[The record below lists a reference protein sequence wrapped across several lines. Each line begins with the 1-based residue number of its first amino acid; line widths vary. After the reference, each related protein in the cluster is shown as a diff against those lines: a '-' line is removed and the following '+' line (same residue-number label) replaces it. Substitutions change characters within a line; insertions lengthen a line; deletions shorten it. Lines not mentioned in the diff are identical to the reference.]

1 MTTRRNFLKTGGL
14 SLASLMV
21 GQHSFARMAEKAD
34 DKLAGAASTTQY
46 VCKRPV
52 PSKRQFTSEAVEKAI
67 ATTKAKLK
75 DPKLA
80 WMFENCFPNT
90 LDTTCEHK
98 MVNGKPDTFVLTGDI
113 HAMWLRDSS
122 AQVFPHIQFAN
133 DDPKVKTM
141 LAGVINRQT
150 WCINIDPYANGF
162 NEGPTGSEWES
173 DFTDMKKELHERK
186 WEIDSLCY
194 PIRLAYHYWK
204 TTGDA
209 SIFSDE
215 WLTAIAKVLKT
226 FKEQQRKEDPKG
238 PYRFQRKTERALD
251 TMTNDGWGNP
261 VKPVGLIAS
270 AFRPSDDA
278 TTFQFLVPSNFFA
291 VTSLRKAAE
300 MGYKQ
305 FAYLPLFQEDAA
317 KTAGPFILPSD
328 KREIAMLTTQFL
340 SSSHFSST
348 MLDRFQSEINH
359 LHSGMTIHRI
369 SPIELKEKKLPSSLN
384 IQRTAGIICFEVFD
398 YDYAQM
404 LCDLDLPLLFVDSP
418 VMNMRPPLKADR
430 LYMENRIEIQN
441 AVTHMVQ
448 RGKKRI
454 SFAGDKNHCQSFFER
469 YMAYRDAVEHFGLTE
484 GLSTC
489 AMPSGQQNYPV
500 SLYETIRRFKTM
512 PDAFVCANDFVAMD
526 LVKALNELGYSVPD
540 DIWVCGFDDS
550 QEASYFAPRLTS
562 IHIHG
567 QIMGYT
573 AANLLMTRI
582 EEPSLNYRTVYT
594 ETNLILRE
602 STGD

>member
-1 MTTRRNFLKTGGL
+1 MATKVTIQDIANELQLSRNTV
-14 SLASLMV
+14 S
-21 GQHSFARMAEKAD
+21 
-34 DKLAGAASTTQY
+34 
-46 VCKRPV
+46 
-52 PSKRQFTSEAVEKAI
+52 KAI
-67 ATTKAKLK
+67 NNTGV
-75 DPKLA
+75 LA
-80 WMFENCFPNT
+80 
-90 LDTTCEHK
+90 
-98 MVNGKPDTFVLTGDI
+98 
-113 HAMWLRDSS
+113 
-122 AQVFPHIQFAN
+122 
-133 DDPKVKTM
+133 
-141 LAGVINRQT
+141 
-150 WCINIDPYANGF
+150 
-162 NEGPTGSEWES
+162 
-173 DFTDMKKELHERK
+173 
-186 WEIDSLCY
+186 
-194 PIRLAYHYWK
+194 
-204 TTGDA
+204 
-209 SIFSDE
+209 
-215 WLTAIAKVLKT
+215 
-226 FKEQQRKEDPKG
+226 
-238 PYRFQRKTERALD
+238 
-251 TMTNDGWGNP
+251 
-261 VKPVGLIAS
+261 
-270 AFRPSDDA
+270 DA
-278 TTFQFLVPSNFFA
+278 TREKI
-291 VTSLRKAAE
+291 LRKAAE

-305 FAYLPLFQEDAA
+305 FAYLPLFQEDTAKAA
-317 KTAGPFILPSD
+317 EHSILPSD

-340 SSSHFSST
+340 SSSHFSSM
-348 MLDRFQSEINH
+348 MLDRFQSEIEH
-359 LHSGMTIHRI
+359 LHSCTTIHRI

-384 IQRTAGIICFEVFD
+384 IQRTAGIICIEVFD

-404 LCDLDLPLLFVDSP
+404 LCDLDVPLLFVDTP
-418 VMNMRPPLKADR
+418 VMDMRPSLKADR
-430 LYMENRIEIQN
+430 LYMENRIEVQN
-441 AVTHMVQ
+441 AVAHMVQ

-469 YMAYRDAVEHFGLTE
+469 YMAYKDAVEYFGLTE

>member
-1 MTTRRNFLKTGGL
+1 MATKVTIQDIANELQLSRNTV
-14 SLASLMV
+14 S
-21 GQHSFARMAEKAD
+21 
-34 DKLAGAASTTQY
+34 
-46 VCKRPV
+46 
-52 PSKRQFTSEAVEKAI
+52 KAI
-67 ATTKAKLK
+67 NNTGV
-75 DPKLA
+75 LA
-80 WMFENCFPNT
+80 
-90 LDTTCEHK
+90 
-98 MVNGKPDTFVLTGDI
+98 
-113 HAMWLRDSS
+113 
-122 AQVFPHIQFAN
+122 
-133 DDPKVKTM
+133 
-141 LAGVINRQT
+141 
-150 WCINIDPYANGF
+150 
-162 NEGPTGSEWES
+162 
-173 DFTDMKKELHERK
+173 
-186 WEIDSLCY
+186 
-194 PIRLAYHYWK
+194 
-204 TTGDA
+204 
-209 SIFSDE
+209 
-215 WLTAIAKVLKT
+215 
-226 FKEQQRKEDPKG
+226 
-238 PYRFQRKTERALD
+238 
-251 TMTNDGWGNP
+251 
-261 VKPVGLIAS
+261 
-270 AFRPSDDA
+270 DA
-278 TTFQFLVPSNFFA
+278 TREKI
-291 VTSLRKAAE
+291 LRKAAE

-305 FAYLPLFQEDAA
+305 FAYLPLFQEDTAKAA
-317 KTAGPFILPSD
+317 EHSILPSD

-340 SSSHFSST
+340 SSSHFSSM
-348 MLDRFQSEINH
+348 MLDRFQSEIDH

-369 SPIELKEKKLPSSLN
+369 SPIELKEKKLPSSLD

-404 LCDLDLPLLFVDSP
+404 LCDLDVPLLFVDTP
-418 VMNMRPPLKADR
+418 VMDMRPPLKADR
-430 LYMENRIEIQN
+430 LYMENRIEVQN
-441 AVTHMVQ
+441 AVAHMVQ

-469 YMAYRDAVEHFGLTE
+469 YMAYKDAVEYFGLTE

-562 IHIHG
+562 IHIHE

>member
-1 MTTRRNFLKTGGL
+1 
-14 SLASLMV
+14 
-21 GQHSFARMAEKAD
+21 
-34 DKLAGAASTTQY
+34 
-46 VCKRPV
+46 
-52 PSKRQFTSEAVEKAI
+52 
-67 ATTKAKLK
+67 
-75 DPKLA
+75 
-80 WMFENCFPNT
+80 
-90 LDTTCEHK
+90 
-98 MVNGKPDTFVLTGDI
+98 
-113 HAMWLRDSS
+113 
-122 AQVFPHIQFAN
+122 
-133 DDPKVKTM
+133 
-141 LAGVINRQT
+141 
-150 WCINIDPYANGF
+150 
-162 NEGPTGSEWES
+162 
-173 DFTDMKKELHERK
+173 
-186 WEIDSLCY
+186 
-194 PIRLAYHYWK
+194 
-204 TTGDA
+204 
-209 SIFSDE
+209 
-215 WLTAIAKVLKT
+215 
-226 FKEQQRKEDPKG
+226 
-238 PYRFQRKTERALD
+238 
-251 TMTNDGWGNP
+251 
-261 VKPVGLIAS
+261 
-270 AFRPSDDA
+270 
-278 TTFQFLVPSNFFA
+278 
-291 VTSLRKAAE
+291 
-300 MGYKQ
+300 
-305 FAYLPLFQEDAA
+305 
-317 KTAGPFILPSD
+317 
-328 KREIAMLTTQFL
+328 MLTTRFL
-340 SSSHFSST
+340 NSSHFSST
-348 MLDRFQSEINH
+348 MLDRFQSEIDH
-359 LHSGMTIHRI
+359 LHSCMTIHRI
-369 SPIELKEKKLPSSLN
+369 SLIELKEKKLPSSLN

-404 LCDLDLPLLFVDSP
+404 LCDLDVPLLFVDTP
-418 VMNMRPPLKADR
+418 VMDMRPPLKADR

-441 AVTHMVQ
+441 AVAHMVQ

-526 LVKALNELGYSVPD
+526 LVKALDELGYSVPD

>member
-1 MTTRRNFLKTGGL
+1 MATKVTIQDIANELQLSRNTV
-14 SLASLMV
+14 S
-21 GQHSFARMAEKAD
+21 
-34 DKLAGAASTTQY
+34 
-46 VCKRPV
+46 
-52 PSKRQFTSEAVEKAI
+52 KAI
-67 ATTKAKLK
+67 NNTGV
-75 DPKLA
+75 LA
-80 WMFENCFPNT
+80 
-90 LDTTCEHK
+90 
-98 MVNGKPDTFVLTGDI
+98 
-113 HAMWLRDSS
+113 
-122 AQVFPHIQFAN
+122 
-133 DDPKVKTM
+133 
-141 LAGVINRQT
+141 
-150 WCINIDPYANGF
+150 
-162 NEGPTGSEWES
+162 
-173 DFTDMKKELHERK
+173 
-186 WEIDSLCY
+186 
-194 PIRLAYHYWK
+194 
-204 TTGDA
+204 
-209 SIFSDE
+209 
-215 WLTAIAKVLKT
+215 
-226 FKEQQRKEDPKG
+226 
-238 PYRFQRKTERALD
+238 
-251 TMTNDGWGNP
+251 
-261 VKPVGLIAS
+261 
-270 AFRPSDDA
+270 DA
-278 TTFQFLVPSNFFA
+278 TREKI
-291 VTSLRKAAE
+291 LRKAAE

-305 FAYLPLFQEDAA
+305 FAYLPLFQEGAA
-317 KTAGPFILPSD
+317 KTAGLSILPSD

-340 SSSHFSST
+340 SSSHFSSM
-348 MLDRFQSEINH
+348 MLDRFQSEIDH

-404 LCDLDLPLLFVDSP
+404 LCDLDVPLLFVDSP

-441 AVTHMVQ
+441 AVAHMVQ

-469 YMAYRDAVEHFGLTE
+469 YMAYKDAVEYFGLTE

-526 LVKALNELGYSVPD
+526 LVKALDELGYSVPD

>member
-1 MTTRRNFLKTGGL
+1 MATKVTIQDIANELQLSRNTV
-14 SLASLMV
+14 S
-21 GQHSFARMAEKAD
+21 
-34 DKLAGAASTTQY
+34 
-46 VCKRPV
+46 
-52 PSKRQFTSEAVEKAI
+52 KAI
-67 ATTKAKLK
+67 NNTGV
-75 DPKLA
+75 LA
-80 WMFENCFPNT
+80 
-90 LDTTCEHK
+90 
-98 MVNGKPDTFVLTGDI
+98 
-113 HAMWLRDSS
+113 
-122 AQVFPHIQFAN
+122 
-133 DDPKVKTM
+133 
-141 LAGVINRQT
+141 
-150 WCINIDPYANGF
+150 
-162 NEGPTGSEWES
+162 
-173 DFTDMKKELHERK
+173 
-186 WEIDSLCY
+186 
-194 PIRLAYHYWK
+194 
-204 TTGDA
+204 
-209 SIFSDE
+209 
-215 WLTAIAKVLKT
+215 
-226 FKEQQRKEDPKG
+226 
-238 PYRFQRKTERALD
+238 
-251 TMTNDGWGNP
+251 
-261 VKPVGLIAS
+261 
-270 AFRPSDDA
+270 DA
-278 TTFQFLVPSNFFA
+278 TREKI
-291 VTSLRKAAE
+291 LRKAAE

-305 FAYLPLFQEDAA
+305 FAYLPLFQEDTAKAA
-317 KTAGPFILPSD
+317 EHSILPSD

-340 SSSHFSST
+340 SSSHFSSM
-348 MLDRFQSEINH
+348 MLDRFQSEIDH

-404 LCDLDLPLLFVDSP
+404 LCDLDVPLLFVDTP
-418 VMNMRPPLKADR
+418 VMDMRPPLKADR

-441 AVTHMVQ
+441 AVAHMVQ

-469 YMAYRDAVEHFGLTE
+469 YMAYKDAMEYFGLTE

-562 IHIHG
+562 IHIHE

>member
-1 MTTRRNFLKTGGL
+1 MTTKVTIQDIASELQLSRNTV
-14 SLASLMV
+14 S
-21 GQHSFARMAEKAD
+21 
-34 DKLAGAASTTQY
+34 
-46 VCKRPV
+46 
-52 PSKRQFTSEAVEKAI
+52 KAI
-67 ATTKAKLK
+67 NNTGV
-75 DPKLA
+75 LA
-80 WMFENCFPNT
+80 
-90 LDTTCEHK
+90 
-98 MVNGKPDTFVLTGDI
+98 
-113 HAMWLRDSS
+113 
-122 AQVFPHIQFAN
+122 
-133 DDPKVKTM
+133 
-141 LAGVINRQT
+141 
-150 WCINIDPYANGF
+150 
-162 NEGPTGSEWES
+162 
-173 DFTDMKKELHERK
+173 
-186 WEIDSLCY
+186 
-194 PIRLAYHYWK
+194 
-204 TTGDA
+204 
-209 SIFSDE
+209 
-215 WLTAIAKVLKT
+215 
-226 FKEQQRKEDPKG
+226 
-238 PYRFQRKTERALD
+238 
-251 TMTNDGWGNP
+251 
-261 VKPVGLIAS
+261 
-270 AFRPSDDA
+270 DA
-278 TTFQFLVPSNFFA
+278 TREKI
-291 VTSLRKAAE
+291 LRKAAE

-305 FAYLPLFQEDAA
+305 FAYLPLFQEGAA
-317 KTAGPFILPSD
+317 KTAGLSILPSD

-340 SSSHFSST
+340 SSSHFSSM
-348 MLDRFQSEINH
+348 MLDRFQSEIDH

-369 SPIELKEKKLPSSLN
+369 SPIELKEKKLPSSLD

-404 LCDLDLPLLFVDSP
+404 LCDLDVPLLFVDTP
-418 VMNMRPPLKADR
+418 VMDMRPPLKADR

-441 AVTHMVQ
+441 AVAHMVQ

-469 YMAYRDAVEHFGLTE
+469 YMAYKDAMEYFGLTE

-550 QEASYFAPRLTS
+550 QEASYFSPHLTS
-562 IHIHG
+562 IHIHE

>member
-1 MTTRRNFLKTGGL
+1 MATKVTIQDIANELQLSRNTV
-14 SLASLMV
+14 S
-21 GQHSFARMAEKAD
+21 
-34 DKLAGAASTTQY
+34 
-46 VCKRPV
+46 
-52 PSKRQFTSEAVEKAI
+52 KAI
-67 ATTKAKLK
+67 NNTGV
-75 DPKLA
+75 LA
-80 WMFENCFPNT
+80 
-90 LDTTCEHK
+90 
-98 MVNGKPDTFVLTGDI
+98 
-113 HAMWLRDSS
+113 
-122 AQVFPHIQFAN
+122 
-133 DDPKVKTM
+133 
-141 LAGVINRQT
+141 
-150 WCINIDPYANGF
+150 
-162 NEGPTGSEWES
+162 
-173 DFTDMKKELHERK
+173 
-186 WEIDSLCY
+186 
-194 PIRLAYHYWK
+194 
-204 TTGDA
+204 
-209 SIFSDE
+209 
-215 WLTAIAKVLKT
+215 
-226 FKEQQRKEDPKG
+226 
-238 PYRFQRKTERALD
+238 
-251 TMTNDGWGNP
+251 
-261 VKPVGLIAS
+261 
-270 AFRPSDDA
+270 DA
-278 TTFQFLVPSNFFA
+278 TREKI
-291 VTSLRKAAE
+291 LRKAAE

-305 FAYLPLFQEDAA
+305 FAYLPLFQEDTAKAA
-317 KTAGPFILPSD
+317 EHSILPSD

-340 SSSHFSST
+340 SSSHFSSM
-348 MLDRFQSEINH
+348 MLDRFQSEIEH
-359 LHSGMTIHRI
+359 LHSCTTIHRI

-384 IQRTAGIICFEVFD
+384 IQRTAGIICIEVFD

-404 LCDLDLPLLFVDSP
+404 LCDLDIPLLFVDTP
-418 VMNMRPPLKADR
+418 VMDMRPPLKADR
-430 LYMENRIEIQN
+430 LYMENRIEVQN
-441 AVTHMVQ
+441 AVAHMVQ

-469 YMAYRDAVEHFGLTE
+469 YMAYKDAVEYFGLTE

>member
-1 MTTRRNFLKTGGL
+1 MATRVTIQDIASELQLSRNTV
-14 SLASLMV
+14 S
-21 GQHSFARMAEKAD
+21 
-34 DKLAGAASTTQY
+34 
-46 VCKRPV
+46 
-52 PSKRQFTSEAVEKAI
+52 KAI
-67 ATTKAKLK
+67 NNTGV
-75 DPKLA
+75 LA
-80 WMFENCFPNT
+80 
-90 LDTTCEHK
+90 
-98 MVNGKPDTFVLTGDI
+98 
-113 HAMWLRDSS
+113 
-122 AQVFPHIQFAN
+122 
-133 DDPKVKTM
+133 
-141 LAGVINRQT
+141 
-150 WCINIDPYANGF
+150 
-162 NEGPTGSEWES
+162 
-173 DFTDMKKELHERK
+173 
-186 WEIDSLCY
+186 
-194 PIRLAYHYWK
+194 
-204 TTGDA
+204 
-209 SIFSDE
+209 
-215 WLTAIAKVLKT
+215 
-226 FKEQQRKEDPKG
+226 
-238 PYRFQRKTERALD
+238 
-251 TMTNDGWGNP
+251 
-261 VKPVGLIAS
+261 
-270 AFRPSDDA
+270 DA
-278 TTFQFLVPSNFFA
+278 TREKI
-291 VTSLRKAAE
+291 LRKAAE

-305 FAYLPLFQEDAA
+305 FAYLPLFQEGAA
-317 KTAGPFILPSD
+317 KTAGLSILPSD

-340 SSSHFSST
+340 SSSHFSSM
-348 MLDRFQSEINH
+348 MLDRFQSEIDH

-369 SPIELKEKKLPSSLN
+369 SPIELKEKKLPSSLD

-404 LCDLDLPLLFVDSP
+404 LCDLDVPLLFVDTP
-418 VMNMRPPLKADR
+418 VMDMRPPLKADR

-441 AVTHMVQ
+441 AVAHMVQ

-469 YMAYRDAVEHFGLTE
+469 YMAYKDAMEYFGLTE
-484 GLSTC
+484 GLGTC

-550 QEASYFAPRLTS
+550 QEASYFSPHLTS
-562 IHIHG
+562 IHIHE

>member
-1 MTTRRNFLKTGGL
+1 MATKVTIQDIADELQLSRNTV
-14 SLASLMV
+14 S
-21 GQHSFARMAEKAD
+21 
-34 DKLAGAASTTQY
+34 
-46 VCKRPV
+46 
-52 PSKRQFTSEAVEKAI
+52 KAI
-67 ATTKAKLK
+67 NNTGV
-75 DPKLA
+75 LA
-80 WMFENCFPNT
+80 
-90 LDTTCEHK
+90 
-98 MVNGKPDTFVLTGDI
+98 
-113 HAMWLRDSS
+113 
-122 AQVFPHIQFAN
+122 
-133 DDPKVKTM
+133 
-141 LAGVINRQT
+141 
-150 WCINIDPYANGF
+150 
-162 NEGPTGSEWES
+162 
-173 DFTDMKKELHERK
+173 
-186 WEIDSLCY
+186 
-194 PIRLAYHYWK
+194 
-204 TTGDA
+204 
-209 SIFSDE
+209 
-215 WLTAIAKVLKT
+215 
-226 FKEQQRKEDPKG
+226 
-238 PYRFQRKTERALD
+238 
-251 TMTNDGWGNP
+251 
-261 VKPVGLIAS
+261 
-270 AFRPSDDA
+270 DA
-278 TTFQFLVPSNFFA
+278 TREKI
-291 VTSLRKAAE
+291 LRKAAE

-305 FAYLPLFQEDAA
+305 FAYLPLFQEGAA
-317 KTAGPFILPSD
+317 KTAGLSILPSD

-340 SSSHFSST
+340 SSSHFSSM
-348 MLDRFQSEINH
+348 MLDRFQSEIDH

-369 SPIELKEKKLPSSLN
+369 SPIELKEKKLPSSLD

-404 LCDLDLPLLFVDSP
+404 LCDLDVPLLFVDTP
-418 VMNMRPPLKADR
+418 VMDMRPPLKADR
-430 LYMENRIEIQN
+430 LYMENRIEVQN
-441 AVTHMVQ
+441 AVAHMVQ

-469 YMAYRDAVEHFGLTE
+469 YMAYKDAMEYFGLTE

>member
-1 MTTRRNFLKTGGL
+1 MATKVTIQDIANELQLSRNTV
-14 SLASLMV
+14 S
-21 GQHSFARMAEKAD
+21 
-34 DKLAGAASTTQY
+34 
-46 VCKRPV
+46 
-52 PSKRQFTSEAVEKAI
+52 KAI
-67 ATTKAKLK
+67 NNTGV
-75 DPKLA
+75 LA
-80 WMFENCFPNT
+80 
-90 LDTTCEHK
+90 
-98 MVNGKPDTFVLTGDI
+98 
-113 HAMWLRDSS
+113 
-122 AQVFPHIQFAN
+122 
-133 DDPKVKTM
+133 
-141 LAGVINRQT
+141 
-150 WCINIDPYANGF
+150 
-162 NEGPTGSEWES
+162 
-173 DFTDMKKELHERK
+173 
-186 WEIDSLCY
+186 
-194 PIRLAYHYWK
+194 
-204 TTGDA
+204 
-209 SIFSDE
+209 
-215 WLTAIAKVLKT
+215 
-226 FKEQQRKEDPKG
+226 
-238 PYRFQRKTERALD
+238 
-251 TMTNDGWGNP
+251 
-261 VKPVGLIAS
+261 
-270 AFRPSDDA
+270 DA
-278 TTFQFLVPSNFFA
+278 TREKI
-291 VTSLRKAAE
+291 LRKAAE

-305 FAYLPLFQEDAA
+305 FAYLPLFQEDTAKAA
-317 KTAGPFILPSD
+317 EHSILPSD
-328 KREIAMLTTQFL
+328 KREIAMLTTPFL
-340 SSSHFSST
+340 SSSHFSSM
-348 MLDRFQSEINH
+348 MLDRFQSEIDH
-359 LHSGMTIHRI
+359 LHSFMTIHRI

-384 IQRTAGIICFEVFD
+384 IERTAGIICIEVFD

-404 LCDLDLPLLFVDSP
+404 LCDLDVPLLFVDTP
-418 VMNMRPPLKADR
+418 VMDMRPPLKADR
-430 LYMENRIEIQN
+430 LYMENRIEVQN
-441 AVTHMVQ
+441 AVAHMVQ

-469 YMAYRDAVEHFGLTE
+469 YMAYKDAVEYFGLTE

>member
-1 MTTRRNFLKTGGL
+1 MATKVTIQDIANELQLSRNTV
-14 SLASLMV
+14 S
-21 GQHSFARMAEKAD
+21 
-34 DKLAGAASTTQY
+34 
-46 VCKRPV
+46 
-52 PSKRQFTSEAVEKAI
+52 KAI
-67 ATTKAKLK
+67 NNTGV
-75 DPKLA
+75 LA
-80 WMFENCFPNT
+80 
-90 LDTTCEHK
+90 
-98 MVNGKPDTFVLTGDI
+98 
-113 HAMWLRDSS
+113 
-122 AQVFPHIQFAN
+122 
-133 DDPKVKTM
+133 
-141 LAGVINRQT
+141 
-150 WCINIDPYANGF
+150 
-162 NEGPTGSEWES
+162 
-173 DFTDMKKELHERK
+173 
-186 WEIDSLCY
+186 
-194 PIRLAYHYWK
+194 
-204 TTGDA
+204 
-209 SIFSDE
+209 
-215 WLTAIAKVLKT
+215 
-226 FKEQQRKEDPKG
+226 
-238 PYRFQRKTERALD
+238 
-251 TMTNDGWGNP
+251 
-261 VKPVGLIAS
+261 
-270 AFRPSDDA
+270 DA
-278 TTFQFLVPSNFFA
+278 TREKI
-291 VTSLRKAAE
+291 LRKAAE

-305 FAYLPLFQEDAA
+305 FAYLPLFQEGAA
-317 KTAGPFILPSD
+317 KTAGLSILPSD

-340 SSSHFSST
+340 SSSHFSSM
-348 MLDRFQSEINH
+348 MLDRFQSEIDH

-369 SPIELKEKKLPSSLN
+369 SPIELKEKKLPSSLD

-404 LCDLDLPLLFVDSP
+404 LCDLDVPLLFVDTP
-418 VMNMRPPLKADR
+418 VMDMRPPLKADR
-430 LYMENRIEIQN
+430 LYMENRIETQN
-441 AVTHMVQ
+441 AVAHMVQ

-469 YMAYRDAVEHFGLTE
+469 YMAYKDAMEYFGLTE

-562 IHIHG
+562 IHIHE

>member
-1 MTTRRNFLKTGGL
+1 MATKVTIQDIANELQLSRNTV
-14 SLASLMV
+14 S
-21 GQHSFARMAEKAD
+21 
-34 DKLAGAASTTQY
+34 
-46 VCKRPV
+46 
-52 PSKRQFTSEAVEKAI
+52 KAI
-67 ATTKAKLK
+67 NNTGV
-75 DPKLA
+75 LA
-80 WMFENCFPNT
+80 
-90 LDTTCEHK
+90 
-98 MVNGKPDTFVLTGDI
+98 
-113 HAMWLRDSS
+113 
-122 AQVFPHIQFAN
+122 
-133 DDPKVKTM
+133 
-141 LAGVINRQT
+141 
-150 WCINIDPYANGF
+150 
-162 NEGPTGSEWES
+162 
-173 DFTDMKKELHERK
+173 
-186 WEIDSLCY
+186 
-194 PIRLAYHYWK
+194 
-204 TTGDA
+204 
-209 SIFSDE
+209 
-215 WLTAIAKVLKT
+215 
-226 FKEQQRKEDPKG
+226 
-238 PYRFQRKTERALD
+238 
-251 TMTNDGWGNP
+251 
-261 VKPVGLIAS
+261 
-270 AFRPSDDA
+270 DA
-278 TTFQFLVPSNFFA
+278 TREKI
-291 VTSLRKAAE
+291 LRKAAE

-317 KTAGPFILPSD
+317 KAAAPSILPSD

-340 SSSHFSST
+340 SSSHFSSM
-348 MLDRFQSEINH
+348 MLDRFQSEIDH
-359 LHSGMTIHRI
+359 LHSCMTIHRI
-369 SPIELKEKKLPSSLN
+369 SLIELKEKKLPSSLN

-404 LCDLDLPLLFVDSP
+404 LCDLDVPLLFVDTP
-418 VMNMRPPLKADR
+418 VMDMRPPLKADR

-441 AVTHMVQ
+441 AVAHMVQ

-469 YMAYRDAVEHFGLTE
+469 YMAYKDAMEYFGLTE

>member
-1 MTTRRNFLKTGGL
+1 MATKVTIQDIASELQLSRNTV
-14 SLASLMV
+14 S
-21 GQHSFARMAEKAD
+21 
-34 DKLAGAASTTQY
+34 
-46 VCKRPV
+46 
-52 PSKRQFTSEAVEKAI
+52 KAI
-67 ATTKAKLK
+67 NNTGV
-75 DPKLA
+75 LA
-80 WMFENCFPNT
+80 
-90 LDTTCEHK
+90 
-98 MVNGKPDTFVLTGDI
+98 
-113 HAMWLRDSS
+113 
-122 AQVFPHIQFAN
+122 
-133 DDPKVKTM
+133 
-141 LAGVINRQT
+141 
-150 WCINIDPYANGF
+150 
-162 NEGPTGSEWES
+162 
-173 DFTDMKKELHERK
+173 
-186 WEIDSLCY
+186 
-194 PIRLAYHYWK
+194 
-204 TTGDA
+204 
-209 SIFSDE
+209 
-215 WLTAIAKVLKT
+215 
-226 FKEQQRKEDPKG
+226 
-238 PYRFQRKTERALD
+238 
-251 TMTNDGWGNP
+251 
-261 VKPVGLIAS
+261 
-270 AFRPSDDA
+270 DA
-278 TTFQFLVPSNFFA
+278 TREKI
-291 VTSLRKAAE
+291 LRKAAE

-305 FAYLPLFQEDAA
+305 FAYLPLFQEGAA
-317 KTAGPFILPSD
+317 KTAGLSILPSD

-340 SSSHFSST
+340 SSSHFSSM
-348 MLDRFQSEINH
+348 MLDRFQSEIDH

-469 YMAYRDAVEHFGLTE
+469 YMAYKDAMEYFGLTE

-489 AMPSGQQNYPV
+489 AMPSGQQDYPV

-526 LVKALNELGYSVPD
+526 LVKALDELGYSVPD

>member
-1 MTTRRNFLKTGGL
+1 MATKVTIQDIANELQLSRNTV
-14 SLASLMV
+14 S
-21 GQHSFARMAEKAD
+21 
-34 DKLAGAASTTQY
+34 
-46 VCKRPV
+46 
-52 PSKRQFTSEAVEKAI
+52 KAI
-67 ATTKAKLK
+67 NNTGV
-75 DPKLA
+75 LA
-80 WMFENCFPNT
+80 
-90 LDTTCEHK
+90 
-98 MVNGKPDTFVLTGDI
+98 
-113 HAMWLRDSS
+113 
-122 AQVFPHIQFAN
+122 
-133 DDPKVKTM
+133 
-141 LAGVINRQT
+141 
-150 WCINIDPYANGF
+150 
-162 NEGPTGSEWES
+162 
-173 DFTDMKKELHERK
+173 
-186 WEIDSLCY
+186 
-194 PIRLAYHYWK
+194 
-204 TTGDA
+204 
-209 SIFSDE
+209 
-215 WLTAIAKVLKT
+215 
-226 FKEQQRKEDPKG
+226 
-238 PYRFQRKTERALD
+238 
-251 TMTNDGWGNP
+251 
-261 VKPVGLIAS
+261 
-270 AFRPSDDA
+270 DA
-278 TTFQFLVPSNFFA
+278 TREKI
-291 VTSLRKAAE
+291 LRKAAE

-305 FAYLPLFQEDAA
+305 FAYLPLFQEGAA
-317 KTAGPFILPSD
+317 KTAGLSILPSD

-340 SSSHFSST
+340 SSSHFSSM
-348 MLDRFQSEINH
+348 MLDRFQSEIDH

-369 SPIELKEKKLPSSLN
+369 SPIELKEKKLPSSLD

-404 LCDLDLPLLFVDSP
+404 LCDLDVPLLFVDTP
-418 VMNMRPPLKADR
+418 VMDMRPPLKADR
-430 LYMENRIEIQN
+430 LYMENRIEVQN
-441 AVTHMVQ
+441 AVAHMVQ

-469 YMAYRDAVEHFGLTE
+469 YMAYKDAVEYFGLTE
-484 GLSTC
+484 GLNTC

>member
-1 MTTRRNFLKTGGL
+1 MATKVTIQDIASELQLSRNTV
-14 SLASLMV
+14 S
-21 GQHSFARMAEKAD
+21 
-34 DKLAGAASTTQY
+34 
-46 VCKRPV
+46 
-52 PSKRQFTSEAVEKAI
+52 KAI
-67 ATTKAKLK
+67 NNTGV
-75 DPKLA
+75 LA
-80 WMFENCFPNT
+80 
-90 LDTTCEHK
+90 
-98 MVNGKPDTFVLTGDI
+98 
-113 HAMWLRDSS
+113 
-122 AQVFPHIQFAN
+122 
-133 DDPKVKTM
+133 
-141 LAGVINRQT
+141 
-150 WCINIDPYANGF
+150 
-162 NEGPTGSEWES
+162 
-173 DFTDMKKELHERK
+173 
-186 WEIDSLCY
+186 
-194 PIRLAYHYWK
+194 
-204 TTGDA
+204 
-209 SIFSDE
+209 
-215 WLTAIAKVLKT
+215 
-226 FKEQQRKEDPKG
+226 
-238 PYRFQRKTERALD
+238 
-251 TMTNDGWGNP
+251 
-261 VKPVGLIAS
+261 
-270 AFRPSDDA
+270 DA
-278 TTFQFLVPSNFFA
+278 TREKI
-291 VTSLRKAAE
+291 LRKAAE

-305 FAYLPLFQEDAA
+305 FAYLPLFQEGVA
-317 KTAGPFILPSD
+317 KTAGLSILPSD

-340 SSSHFSST
+340 SSSHFSSM
-348 MLDRFQSEINH
+348 MLDRFQSEIDH

-369 SPIELKEKKLPSSLN
+369 SPIELKEKKLPSSLD

-404 LCDLDLPLLFVDSP
+404 LCDLDVPLLFVDTP
-418 VMNMRPPLKADR
+418 VMDMRPPLKADR

-441 AVTHMVQ
+441 AVAHMVQ

-469 YMAYRDAVEHFGLTE
+469 YMAYKDAMEYFGLTE

-550 QEASYFAPRLTS
+550 QEASYFSPHLTS
-562 IHIHG
+562 IHIHE

>member
-1 MTTRRNFLKTGGL
+1 MATKVTIQDIANELQLSRNTV
-14 SLASLMV
+14 S
-21 GQHSFARMAEKAD
+21 
-34 DKLAGAASTTQY
+34 
-46 VCKRPV
+46 
-52 PSKRQFTSEAVEKAI
+52 KAI
-67 ATTKAKLK
+67 NNTGV
-75 DPKLA
+75 LA
-80 WMFENCFPNT
+80 
-90 LDTTCEHK
+90 
-98 MVNGKPDTFVLTGDI
+98 
-113 HAMWLRDSS
+113 
-122 AQVFPHIQFAN
+122 
-133 DDPKVKTM
+133 
-141 LAGVINRQT
+141 
-150 WCINIDPYANGF
+150 
-162 NEGPTGSEWES
+162 
-173 DFTDMKKELHERK
+173 
-186 WEIDSLCY
+186 
-194 PIRLAYHYWK
+194 
-204 TTGDA
+204 
-209 SIFSDE
+209 
-215 WLTAIAKVLKT
+215 
-226 FKEQQRKEDPKG
+226 
-238 PYRFQRKTERALD
+238 
-251 TMTNDGWGNP
+251 
-261 VKPVGLIAS
+261 
-270 AFRPSDDA
+270 DA
-278 TTFQFLVPSNFFA
+278 TREKI
-291 VTSLRKAAE
+291 LRKAAE

-305 FAYLPLFQEDAA
+305 FAYLPLFQEDTAKAA
-317 KTAGPFILPSD
+317 EHSILPSD

-340 SSSHFSST
+340 SSSHFSSM
-348 MLDRFQSEINH
+348 MLDRFQSEIEH
-359 LHSGMTIHRI
+359 LHSCTTIHRI

-384 IQRTAGIICFEVFD
+384 IQRTAGIICIEVFD

-404 LCDLDLPLLFVDSP
+404 LCDLDVPLLFVDTP
-418 VMNMRPPLKADR
+418 VMDMRPPLKADR
-430 LYMENRIEIQN
+430 LYMENRIEVQN
-441 AVTHMVQ
+441 AVAHMVQ

-469 YMAYRDAVEHFGLTE
+469 YMAYKDAVEYFGLTE

-489 AMPSGQQNYPV
+489 AMPSGQQDYPV

>member
-1 MTTRRNFLKTGGL
+1 MATKVTIQDIANELQLSRNTV
-14 SLASLMV
+14 S
-21 GQHSFARMAEKAD
+21 
-34 DKLAGAASTTQY
+34 
-46 VCKRPV
+46 
-52 PSKRQFTSEAVEKAI
+52 KAI
-67 ATTKAKLK
+67 NNTGV
-75 DPKLA
+75 LA
-80 WMFENCFPNT
+80 
-90 LDTTCEHK
+90 
-98 MVNGKPDTFVLTGDI
+98 
-113 HAMWLRDSS
+113 
-122 AQVFPHIQFAN
+122 
-133 DDPKVKTM
+133 
-141 LAGVINRQT
+141 
-150 WCINIDPYANGF
+150 
-162 NEGPTGSEWES
+162 
-173 DFTDMKKELHERK
+173 
-186 WEIDSLCY
+186 
-194 PIRLAYHYWK
+194 
-204 TTGDA
+204 
-209 SIFSDE
+209 
-215 WLTAIAKVLKT
+215 
-226 FKEQQRKEDPKG
+226 
-238 PYRFQRKTERALD
+238 
-251 TMTNDGWGNP
+251 
-261 VKPVGLIAS
+261 
-270 AFRPSDDA
+270 DA
-278 TTFQFLVPSNFFA
+278 TREKI
-291 VTSLRKAAE
+291 LRKAAE

-305 FAYLPLFQEDAA
+305 FAYLPLFQEDTAKAA
-317 KTAGPFILPSD
+317 EHFILPSD

-340 SSSHFSST
+340 SSSHFSSM
-348 MLDRFQSEINH
+348 MLDRFQAEIDH

-384 IQRTAGIICFEVFD
+384 IQRTAGIICIEVFD

-404 LCDLDLPLLFVDSP
+404 LCDLDVPLLFVDTP
-418 VMNMRPPLKADR
+418 VMDMRPPLKADR
-430 LYMENRIEIQN
+430 LYMENRIEVQN
-441 AVTHMVQ
+441 AVAHMVQ

-469 YMAYRDAVEHFGLTE
+469 YMAYKDAVEYFGLTE

>member
-1 MTTRRNFLKTGGL
+1 MATKVTIQDIANELQLSRNTV
-14 SLASLMV
+14 S
-21 GQHSFARMAEKAD
+21 
-34 DKLAGAASTTQY
+34 
-46 VCKRPV
+46 
-52 PSKRQFTSEAVEKAI
+52 KAI
-67 ATTKAKLK
+67 NNTGV
-75 DPKLA
+75 LA
-80 WMFENCFPNT
+80 
-90 LDTTCEHK
+90 
-98 MVNGKPDTFVLTGDI
+98 
-113 HAMWLRDSS
+113 
-122 AQVFPHIQFAN
+122 
-133 DDPKVKTM
+133 
-141 LAGVINRQT
+141 
-150 WCINIDPYANGF
+150 
-162 NEGPTGSEWES
+162 
-173 DFTDMKKELHERK
+173 
-186 WEIDSLCY
+186 
-194 PIRLAYHYWK
+194 
-204 TTGDA
+204 
-209 SIFSDE
+209 
-215 WLTAIAKVLKT
+215 
-226 FKEQQRKEDPKG
+226 
-238 PYRFQRKTERALD
+238 
-251 TMTNDGWGNP
+251 
-261 VKPVGLIAS
+261 
-270 AFRPSDDA
+270 DA
-278 TTFQFLVPSNFFA
+278 TREKI
-291 VTSLRKAAE
+291 LRKAAE

-305 FAYLPLFQEDAA
+305 FAYLPLFQEDTAKAA
-317 KTAGPFILPSD
+317 EHSILPSD

-340 SSSHFSST
+340 SSSHFSSM
-348 MLDRFQSEINH
+348 MLDRFQSEIDH
-359 LHSGMTIHRI
+359 LHSCTTIHRI
-369 SPIELKEKKLPSSLN
+369 SPIELKEKKLPSSLD

-404 LCDLDLPLLFVDSP
+404 LCDLDVPLLFVDTP
-418 VMNMRPPLKADR
+418 VMDMRPPIKPDR

-441 AVTHMVQ
+441 AVAHMVQ

-469 YMAYRDAVEHFGLTE
+469 YMAYKDAVEYFGLTE

>member
-1 MTTRRNFLKTGGL
+1 MATKVTIQDIANELQLSRNTV
-14 SLASLMV
+14 S
-21 GQHSFARMAEKAD
+21 
-34 DKLAGAASTTQY
+34 
-46 VCKRPV
+46 
-52 PSKRQFTSEAVEKAI
+52 KAI
-67 ATTKAKLK
+67 NNTGV
-75 DPKLA
+75 LA
-80 WMFENCFPNT
+80 
-90 LDTTCEHK
+90 
-98 MVNGKPDTFVLTGDI
+98 
-113 HAMWLRDSS
+113 
-122 AQVFPHIQFAN
+122 
-133 DDPKVKTM
+133 
-141 LAGVINRQT
+141 
-150 WCINIDPYANGF
+150 
-162 NEGPTGSEWES
+162 
-173 DFTDMKKELHERK
+173 
-186 WEIDSLCY
+186 
-194 PIRLAYHYWK
+194 
-204 TTGDA
+204 
-209 SIFSDE
+209 
-215 WLTAIAKVLKT
+215 
-226 FKEQQRKEDPKG
+226 
-238 PYRFQRKTERALD
+238 
-251 TMTNDGWGNP
+251 
-261 VKPVGLIAS
+261 
-270 AFRPSDDA
+270 DA
-278 TTFQFLVPSNFFA
+278 TREKI
-291 VTSLRKAAE
+291 LRKAAE
-300 MGYKQ
+300 MGYKH

-317 KTAGPFILPSD
+317 KTAGHSILPSD

-340 SSSHFSST
+340 SSSHFSSM
-348 MLDRFQSEINH
+348 MLDRFQSEIDH
-359 LHSGMTIHRI
+359 LHSCTTIHRI

-384 IQRTAGIICFEVFD
+384 IQRTAGIICIEVFD

-404 LCDLDLPLLFVDSP
+404 LCDLDVPLLFVDTP
-418 VMNMRPPLKADR
+418 VMDMRPPLKADR

-441 AVTHMVQ
+441 AVAHMVQ

-469 YMAYRDAVEHFGLTE
+469 YMAYKDAVEYFGLTE

>member
-1 MTTRRNFLKTGGL
+1 
-14 SLASLMV
+14 
-21 GQHSFARMAEKAD
+21 
-34 DKLAGAASTTQY
+34 
-46 VCKRPV
+46 
-52 PSKRQFTSEAVEKAI
+52 
-67 ATTKAKLK
+67 
-75 DPKLA
+75 
-80 WMFENCFPNT
+80 
-90 LDTTCEHK
+90 
-98 MVNGKPDTFVLTGDI
+98 
-113 HAMWLRDSS
+113 
-122 AQVFPHIQFAN
+122 
-133 DDPKVKTM
+133 
-141 LAGVINRQT
+141 
-150 WCINIDPYANGF
+150 
-162 NEGPTGSEWES
+162 
-173 DFTDMKKELHERK
+173 
-186 WEIDSLCY
+186 
-194 PIRLAYHYWK
+194 
-204 TTGDA
+204 
-209 SIFSDE
+209 
-215 WLTAIAKVLKT
+215 
-226 FKEQQRKEDPKG
+226 
-238 PYRFQRKTERALD
+238 
-251 TMTNDGWGNP
+251 
-261 VKPVGLIAS
+261 
-270 AFRPSDDA
+270 
-278 TTFQFLVPSNFFA
+278 
-291 VTSLRKAAE
+291 
-300 MGYKQ
+300 
-305 FAYLPLFQEDAA
+305 
-317 KTAGPFILPSD
+317 
-328 KREIAMLTTQFL
+328 
-340 SSSHFSST
+340 
-348 MLDRFQSEINH
+348 
-359 LHSGMTIHRI
+359 
-369 SPIELKEKKLPSSLN
+369 
-384 IQRTAGIICFEVFD
+384 
-398 YDYAQM
+398 M

-526 LVKALNELGYSVPD
+526 LVKALDELGYSVPD

-582 EEPSLNYRTVYT
+582 EEPSLNYRIVYT

>member
-1 MTTRRNFLKTGGL
+1 MATKVTIQDIASELQLSRNTV
-14 SLASLMV
+14 S
-21 GQHSFARMAEKAD
+21 
-34 DKLAGAASTTQY
+34 
-46 VCKRPV
+46 
-52 PSKRQFTSEAVEKAI
+52 KAI
-67 ATTKAKLK
+67 NNTGV
-75 DPKLA
+75 LA
-80 WMFENCFPNT
+80 
-90 LDTTCEHK
+90 
-98 MVNGKPDTFVLTGDI
+98 
-113 HAMWLRDSS
+113 
-122 AQVFPHIQFAN
+122 
-133 DDPKVKTM
+133 
-141 LAGVINRQT
+141 
-150 WCINIDPYANGF
+150 
-162 NEGPTGSEWES
+162 
-173 DFTDMKKELHERK
+173 
-186 WEIDSLCY
+186 
-194 PIRLAYHYWK
+194 
-204 TTGDA
+204 
-209 SIFSDE
+209 
-215 WLTAIAKVLKT
+215 
-226 FKEQQRKEDPKG
+226 
-238 PYRFQRKTERALD
+238 
-251 TMTNDGWGNP
+251 
-261 VKPVGLIAS
+261 
-270 AFRPSDDA
+270 DA
-278 TTFQFLVPSNFFA
+278 TREKI
-291 VTSLRKAAE
+291 LRKAAE

-305 FAYLPLFQEDAA
+305 FAYLPLFQEGAA
-317 KTAGPFILPSD
+317 KTAEPFILPSD

-340 SSSHFSST
+340 SSSHFSSM
-348 MLDRFQSEINH
+348 MLDRFQAEIDH

-369 SPIELKEKKLPSSLN
+369 SPIELKEKKLPSSLD

-404 LCDLDLPLLFVDSP
+404 LCDLDVPLLFVDTP
-418 VMNMRPPLKADR
+418 VMDMRSPLKADR

-441 AVTHMVQ
+441 AVAHMVQ

-469 YMAYRDAVEHFGLTE
+469 YMAYKDAMEYFGLTE

-550 QEASYFAPRLTS
+550 QEASYFSPHLTS
-562 IHIHG
+562 IHIHE

-594 ETNLILRE
+594 ETNLVLRE

>member
-1 MTTRRNFLKTGGL
+1 MATKVTILDIANELQLSRNTV
-14 SLASLMV
+14 S
-21 GQHSFARMAEKAD
+21 
-34 DKLAGAASTTQY
+34 
-46 VCKRPV
+46 
-52 PSKRQFTSEAVEKAI
+52 KAI
-67 ATTKAKLK
+67 NNTGV
-75 DPKLA
+75 LA
-80 WMFENCFPNT
+80 
-90 LDTTCEHK
+90 
-98 MVNGKPDTFVLTGDI
+98 
-113 HAMWLRDSS
+113 
-122 AQVFPHIQFAN
+122 
-133 DDPKVKTM
+133 
-141 LAGVINRQT
+141 
-150 WCINIDPYANGF
+150 
-162 NEGPTGSEWES
+162 
-173 DFTDMKKELHERK
+173 
-186 WEIDSLCY
+186 
-194 PIRLAYHYWK
+194 
-204 TTGDA
+204 
-209 SIFSDE
+209 
-215 WLTAIAKVLKT
+215 
-226 FKEQQRKEDPKG
+226 
-238 PYRFQRKTERALD
+238 
-251 TMTNDGWGNP
+251 
-261 VKPVGLIAS
+261 
-270 AFRPSDDA
+270 DA
-278 TTFQFLVPSNFFA
+278 TREKI
-291 VTSLRKAAE
+291 LRKAAE

-305 FAYLPLFQEDAA
+305 FAYLPLFQEDTAKAA
-317 KTAGPFILPSD
+317 EHSILPSD

-340 SSSHFSST
+340 SSSHFSSM
-348 MLDRFQSEINH
+348 MLDRFQSEIEH
-359 LHSGMTIHRI
+359 LHSCTTIHRI

-384 IQRTAGIICFEVFD
+384 IQRTAGIICIEVFD

-404 LCDLDLPLLFVDSP
+404 LCDLDVPLLFVDTP
-418 VMNMRPPLKADR
+418 VMDMRPPLKADR
-430 LYMENRIEIQN
+430 LYMENRIEVQN
-441 AVTHMVQ
+441 AVAHMVQ

-469 YMAYRDAVEHFGLTE
+469 YMAYKDAVEYFGLTE

>member
-1 MTTRRNFLKTGGL
+1 MATKVTIQDIANELQLSRNTV
-14 SLASLMV
+14 S
-21 GQHSFARMAEKAD
+21 
-34 DKLAGAASTTQY
+34 
-46 VCKRPV
+46 
-52 PSKRQFTSEAVEKAI
+52 KAI
-67 ATTKAKLK
+67 NNTGV
-75 DPKLA
+75 LA
-80 WMFENCFPNT
+80 
-90 LDTTCEHK
+90 
-98 MVNGKPDTFVLTGDI
+98 
-113 HAMWLRDSS
+113 
-122 AQVFPHIQFAN
+122 
-133 DDPKVKTM
+133 
-141 LAGVINRQT
+141 
-150 WCINIDPYANGF
+150 
-162 NEGPTGSEWES
+162 
-173 DFTDMKKELHERK
+173 
-186 WEIDSLCY
+186 
-194 PIRLAYHYWK
+194 
-204 TTGDA
+204 
-209 SIFSDE
+209 
-215 WLTAIAKVLKT
+215 
-226 FKEQQRKEDPKG
+226 
-238 PYRFQRKTERALD
+238 
-251 TMTNDGWGNP
+251 
-261 VKPVGLIAS
+261 
-270 AFRPSDDA
+270 DA
-278 TTFQFLVPSNFFA
+278 TREKI
-291 VTSLRKAAE
+291 LRKAAE

-305 FAYLPLFQEDAA
+305 FAYLPLFQEDTAKAA
-317 KTAGPFILPSD
+317 EHSILPSD

-348 MLDRFQSEINH
+348 MLDRFQSEIDH

-384 IQRTAGIICFEVFD
+384 IERTAGIICIEVFD

-404 LCDLDLPLLFVDSP
+404 LCDLDVPLLFVDTP
-418 VMNMRPPLKADR
+418 VMDMRPPLKADR

-441 AVTHMVQ
+441 AVAHMVQ

-469 YMAYRDAVEHFGLTE
+469 YMAYKDAVEYFGLTE

>member
-1 MTTRRNFLKTGGL
+1 MATKVTIQDIANELQLSRNTV
-14 SLASLMV
+14 S
-21 GQHSFARMAEKAD
+21 
-34 DKLAGAASTTQY
+34 
-46 VCKRPV
+46 
-52 PSKRQFTSEAVEKAI
+52 KAI
-67 ATTKAKLK
+67 NNTGV
-75 DPKLA
+75 LA
-80 WMFENCFPNT
+80 
-90 LDTTCEHK
+90 
-98 MVNGKPDTFVLTGDI
+98 
-113 HAMWLRDSS
+113 
-122 AQVFPHIQFAN
+122 
-133 DDPKVKTM
+133 
-141 LAGVINRQT
+141 
-150 WCINIDPYANGF
+150 
-162 NEGPTGSEWES
+162 
-173 DFTDMKKELHERK
+173 
-186 WEIDSLCY
+186 
-194 PIRLAYHYWK
+194 
-204 TTGDA
+204 
-209 SIFSDE
+209 
-215 WLTAIAKVLKT
+215 
-226 FKEQQRKEDPKG
+226 
-238 PYRFQRKTERALD
+238 
-251 TMTNDGWGNP
+251 
-261 VKPVGLIAS
+261 
-270 AFRPSDDA
+270 DA
-278 TTFQFLVPSNFFA
+278 TREKI
-291 VTSLRKAAE
+291 LRKAAE

-305 FAYLPLFQEDAA
+305 FAYLPLFQEDTAKAA
-317 KTAGPFILPSD
+317 EHSILPSD

-340 SSSHFSST
+340 SSSHFSSM
-348 MLDRFQSEINH
+348 MLDRFQSEIEH
-359 LHSGMTIHRI
+359 LHSCTTIHRI

-384 IQRTAGIICFEVFD
+384 IQRTAGIICIEVFD

-404 LCDLDLPLLFVDSP
+404 LCDLDVPLLFVDTP
-418 VMNMRPPLKADR
+418 VMDMRPPLKADR
-430 LYMENRIEIQN
+430 LYMENRIEVQN
-441 AVTHMVQ
+441 AVAHMVQ

-469 YMAYRDAVEHFGLTE
+469 YMAYKDAVEYFGLTE
-484 GLSTC
+484 GLNTC

>member
-1 MTTRRNFLKTGGL
+1 MATKVTIQDIANELQLSRNTV
-14 SLASLMV
+14 S
-21 GQHSFARMAEKAD
+21 
-34 DKLAGAASTTQY
+34 
-46 VCKRPV
+46 
-52 PSKRQFTSEAVEKAI
+52 KAI
-67 ATTKAKLK
+67 NNTGV
-75 DPKLA
+75 LA
-80 WMFENCFPNT
+80 
-90 LDTTCEHK
+90 
-98 MVNGKPDTFVLTGDI
+98 
-113 HAMWLRDSS
+113 
-122 AQVFPHIQFAN
+122 
-133 DDPKVKTM
+133 
-141 LAGVINRQT
+141 
-150 WCINIDPYANGF
+150 
-162 NEGPTGSEWES
+162 
-173 DFTDMKKELHERK
+173 
-186 WEIDSLCY
+186 
-194 PIRLAYHYWK
+194 
-204 TTGDA
+204 
-209 SIFSDE
+209 
-215 WLTAIAKVLKT
+215 
-226 FKEQQRKEDPKG
+226 
-238 PYRFQRKTERALD
+238 
-251 TMTNDGWGNP
+251 
-261 VKPVGLIAS
+261 
-270 AFRPSDDA
+270 DA
-278 TTFQFLVPSNFFA
+278 TREKI
-291 VTSLRKAAE
+291 LRKAAE

-305 FAYLPLFQEDAA
+305 FAYLPLFQEDTAKAA
-317 KTAGPFILPSD
+317 EHSILPSD

-384 IQRTAGIICFEVFD
+384 IQHTAGIICIEVFD

-404 LCDLDLPLLFVDSP
+404 LCDLDVPLLFVDTP
-418 VMNMRPPLKADR
+418 VMDMRPPLKADR
-430 LYMENRIEIQN
+430 LYMENRIEVQN
-441 AVTHMVQ
+441 AVAHMVQ

-469 YMAYRDAVEHFGLTE
+469 YMAYKDAVEYFGLTE

>member
-1 MTTRRNFLKTGGL
+1 MATKVTIQDIADELQLSRNTV
-14 SLASLMV
+14 S
-21 GQHSFARMAEKAD
+21 
-34 DKLAGAASTTQY
+34 
-46 VCKRPV
+46 
-52 PSKRQFTSEAVEKAI
+52 KAI
-67 ATTKAKLK
+67 NNTGV
-75 DPKLA
+75 LA
-80 WMFENCFPNT
+80 
-90 LDTTCEHK
+90 
-98 MVNGKPDTFVLTGDI
+98 
-113 HAMWLRDSS
+113 
-122 AQVFPHIQFAN
+122 
-133 DDPKVKTM
+133 
-141 LAGVINRQT
+141 
-150 WCINIDPYANGF
+150 
-162 NEGPTGSEWES
+162 
-173 DFTDMKKELHERK
+173 
-186 WEIDSLCY
+186 
-194 PIRLAYHYWK
+194 
-204 TTGDA
+204 
-209 SIFSDE
+209 
-215 WLTAIAKVLKT
+215 
-226 FKEQQRKEDPKG
+226 
-238 PYRFQRKTERALD
+238 
-251 TMTNDGWGNP
+251 
-261 VKPVGLIAS
+261 
-270 AFRPSDDA
+270 DA
-278 TTFQFLVPSNFFA
+278 TREKI
-291 VTSLRKAAE
+291 LRKAAE

-305 FAYLPLFQEDAA
+305 FAYLPLFQEDTAKAA
-317 KTAGPFILPSD
+317 EHSILPSD

-340 SSSHFSST
+340 SSSHFSSM
-348 MLDRFQSEINH
+348 MLDRFQAEIDH

-384 IQRTAGIICFEVFD
+384 IQRTAGIICIEVFD

-404 LCDLDLPLLFVDSP
+404 LCDLDVPLLFVDTP
-418 VMNMRPPLKADR
+418 VMDMRPPLKADR
-430 LYMENRIEIQN
+430 LYMENRIEVQN
-441 AVTHMVQ
+441 AVAHMVQ

-469 YMAYRDAVEHFGLTE
+469 YMAYKDAVEYFGLTE
-484 GLSTC
+484 GLNTC
-489 AMPSGQQNYPV
+489 AMPSGQQNYPA

>member
-1 MTTRRNFLKTGGL
+1 MATKVTIQDIANELQLSRNTV
-14 SLASLMV
+14 S
-21 GQHSFARMAEKAD
+21 
-34 DKLAGAASTTQY
+34 
-46 VCKRPV
+46 
-52 PSKRQFTSEAVEKAI
+52 KAI
-67 ATTKAKLK
+67 NNTGV
-75 DPKLA
+75 LA
-80 WMFENCFPNT
+80 
-90 LDTTCEHK
+90 
-98 MVNGKPDTFVLTGDI
+98 
-113 HAMWLRDSS
+113 
-122 AQVFPHIQFAN
+122 
-133 DDPKVKTM
+133 
-141 LAGVINRQT
+141 
-150 WCINIDPYANGF
+150 
-162 NEGPTGSEWES
+162 
-173 DFTDMKKELHERK
+173 
-186 WEIDSLCY
+186 
-194 PIRLAYHYWK
+194 
-204 TTGDA
+204 
-209 SIFSDE
+209 
-215 WLTAIAKVLKT
+215 
-226 FKEQQRKEDPKG
+226 
-238 PYRFQRKTERALD
+238 
-251 TMTNDGWGNP
+251 
-261 VKPVGLIAS
+261 
-270 AFRPSDDA
+270 DA
-278 TTFQFLVPSNFFA
+278 TREKI
-291 VTSLRKAAE
+291 LRKAAE

-305 FAYLPLFQEDAA
+305 FAYLPLFQEDTAKAA
-317 KTAGPFILPSD
+317 EHSILPSD

-384 IQRTAGIICFEVFD
+384 IQRTAGIICLEVFD

-404 LCDLDLPLLFVDSP
+404 LCDLDVPLLFVDTP
-418 VMNMRPPLKADR
+418 VMDMRPPLKADR
-430 LYMENRIEIQN
+430 LYMENRIEVQN
-441 AVTHMVQ
+441 AVAHMVQ

-469 YMAYRDAVEHFGLTE
+469 YMAYKDAVEYFGLTE

>member
-1 MTTRRNFLKTGGL
+1 MATKVTIQDIANELQLSRNTV
-14 SLASLMV
+14 S
-21 GQHSFARMAEKAD
+21 
-34 DKLAGAASTTQY
+34 
-46 VCKRPV
+46 
-52 PSKRQFTSEAVEKAI
+52 KAI
-67 ATTKAKLK
+67 NNTGV
-75 DPKLA
+75 LA
-80 WMFENCFPNT
+80 
-90 LDTTCEHK
+90 
-98 MVNGKPDTFVLTGDI
+98 
-113 HAMWLRDSS
+113 
-122 AQVFPHIQFAN
+122 
-133 DDPKVKTM
+133 
-141 LAGVINRQT
+141 
-150 WCINIDPYANGF
+150 
-162 NEGPTGSEWES
+162 
-173 DFTDMKKELHERK
+173 
-186 WEIDSLCY
+186 
-194 PIRLAYHYWK
+194 
-204 TTGDA
+204 
-209 SIFSDE
+209 
-215 WLTAIAKVLKT
+215 
-226 FKEQQRKEDPKG
+226 
-238 PYRFQRKTERALD
+238 
-251 TMTNDGWGNP
+251 
-261 VKPVGLIAS
+261 
-270 AFRPSDDA
+270 DA
-278 TTFQFLVPSNFFA
+278 TREKI
-291 VTSLRKAAE
+291 LRKAAE

-305 FAYLPLFQEDAA
+305 FAYLPLFQEDTAKAA
-317 KTAGPFILPSD
+317 EHSILPSD

-340 SSSHFSST
+340 SSSHFSSM
-348 MLDRFQSEINH
+348 MLDRFQSEIDH

-384 IQRTAGIICFEVFD
+384 IQRTAGIICIEVFD

-404 LCDLDLPLLFVDSP
+404 LCDLDVPLLFVDTP
-418 VMNMRPPLKADR
+418 VMDMRPPLKADR
-430 LYMENRIEIQN
+430 LYMENRIEVQN
-441 AVTHMVQ
+441 AVAHMVQ

-469 YMAYRDAVEHFGLTE
+469 YMAYKDAVEYFGLTE

>member
-1 MTTRRNFLKTGGL
+1 MATRVTIQDIASELQLSRNTV
-14 SLASLMV
+14 S
-21 GQHSFARMAEKAD
+21 
-34 DKLAGAASTTQY
+34 
-46 VCKRPV
+46 
-52 PSKRQFTSEAVEKAI
+52 KAI
-67 ATTKAKLK
+67 NNTGV
-75 DPKLA
+75 LA
-80 WMFENCFPNT
+80 
-90 LDTTCEHK
+90 
-98 MVNGKPDTFVLTGDI
+98 
-113 HAMWLRDSS
+113 
-122 AQVFPHIQFAN
+122 
-133 DDPKVKTM
+133 
-141 LAGVINRQT
+141 
-150 WCINIDPYANGF
+150 
-162 NEGPTGSEWES
+162 
-173 DFTDMKKELHERK
+173 
-186 WEIDSLCY
+186 
-194 PIRLAYHYWK
+194 
-204 TTGDA
+204 
-209 SIFSDE
+209 
-215 WLTAIAKVLKT
+215 
-226 FKEQQRKEDPKG
+226 
-238 PYRFQRKTERALD
+238 
-251 TMTNDGWGNP
+251 
-261 VKPVGLIAS
+261 
-270 AFRPSDDA
+270 DA
-278 TTFQFLVPSNFFA
+278 TREKI
-291 VTSLRKAAE
+291 LRKAAE

-305 FAYLPLFQEDAA
+305 FAYLPLFQEGAA
-317 KTAGPFILPSD
+317 KTAGLSILPSD

-340 SSSHFSST
+340 SSSHFSSM
-348 MLDRFQSEINH
+348 MLDRFQSEIDH

-369 SPIELKEKKLPSSLN
+369 SPIELKEKKLPSSLD

-404 LCDLDLPLLFVDSP
+404 LCDLDVPLLFVDTP
-418 VMNMRPPLKADR
+418 VMDMRPPLKADR
-430 LYMENRIEIQN
+430 LYMENRIEVQN
-441 AVTHMVQ
+441 AVAHMVQ

-469 YMAYRDAVEHFGLTE
+469 YMAYKDAVEYFGLTE

>member
-1 MTTRRNFLKTGGL
+1 MATKVTIQDIASELQLSRNTV
-14 SLASLMV
+14 S
-21 GQHSFARMAEKAD
+21 
-34 DKLAGAASTTQY
+34 
-46 VCKRPV
+46 
-52 PSKRQFTSEAVEKAI
+52 KAI
-67 ATTKAKLK
+67 NNTGV
-75 DPKLA
+75 LA
-80 WMFENCFPNT
+80 
-90 LDTTCEHK
+90 
-98 MVNGKPDTFVLTGDI
+98 
-113 HAMWLRDSS
+113 
-122 AQVFPHIQFAN
+122 
-133 DDPKVKTM
+133 
-141 LAGVINRQT
+141 
-150 WCINIDPYANGF
+150 
-162 NEGPTGSEWES
+162 
-173 DFTDMKKELHERK
+173 
-186 WEIDSLCY
+186 
-194 PIRLAYHYWK
+194 
-204 TTGDA
+204 
-209 SIFSDE
+209 
-215 WLTAIAKVLKT
+215 
-226 FKEQQRKEDPKG
+226 
-238 PYRFQRKTERALD
+238 
-251 TMTNDGWGNP
+251 
-261 VKPVGLIAS
+261 
-270 AFRPSDDA
+270 DA
-278 TTFQFLVPSNFFA
+278 TREKI
-291 VTSLRKAAE
+291 LRKAAE

-305 FAYLPLFQEDAA
+305 FAYLPLFQEGAA
-317 KTAGPFILPSD
+317 KTAGLSILPSD

-340 SSSHFSST
+340 SSSHFSSM
-348 MLDRFQSEINH
+348 MLDRFQSEIEH
-359 LHSGMTIHRI
+359 LHSCTTIHRI

-384 IQRTAGIICFEVFD
+384 IQRTAGIICIEVFD

-404 LCDLDLPLLFVDSP
+404 LCDLDVPLLFVDTP
-418 VMNMRPPLKADR
+418 VMDMRPPLKADR

-441 AVTHMVQ
+441 AVAHMVQ

-469 YMAYRDAVEHFGLTE
+469 YMAYKDAMEYFGLTE

-550 QEASYFAPRLTS
+550 QEASYFSPHLTS
-562 IHIHG
+562 IHIHE

>member
-1 MTTRRNFLKTGGL
+1 MATKVTIQDIANELQLSRNTV
-14 SLASLMV
+14 S
-21 GQHSFARMAEKAD
+21 
-34 DKLAGAASTTQY
+34 
-46 VCKRPV
+46 
-52 PSKRQFTSEAVEKAI
+52 KAI
-67 ATTKAKLK
+67 NNTGV
-75 DPKLA
+75 LA
-80 WMFENCFPNT
+80 
-90 LDTTCEHK
+90 
-98 MVNGKPDTFVLTGDI
+98 
-113 HAMWLRDSS
+113 
-122 AQVFPHIQFAN
+122 
-133 DDPKVKTM
+133 
-141 LAGVINRQT
+141 
-150 WCINIDPYANGF
+150 
-162 NEGPTGSEWES
+162 
-173 DFTDMKKELHERK
+173 
-186 WEIDSLCY
+186 
-194 PIRLAYHYWK
+194 
-204 TTGDA
+204 
-209 SIFSDE
+209 
-215 WLTAIAKVLKT
+215 
-226 FKEQQRKEDPKG
+226 
-238 PYRFQRKTERALD
+238 
-251 TMTNDGWGNP
+251 
-261 VKPVGLIAS
+261 
-270 AFRPSDDA
+270 DA
-278 TTFQFLVPSNFFA
+278 TREKI
-291 VTSLRKAAE
+291 LRKAAE

-305 FAYLPLFQEDAA
+305 FAYLPLFQEGAA
-317 KTAGPFILPSD
+317 KTAGLSILPSD

-340 SSSHFSST
+340 SSSHFSSM
-348 MLDRFQSEINH
+348 MLDRFQSEIDH

-369 SPIELKEKKLPSSLN
+369 SPIELKEKKLPSSLD

-404 LCDLDLPLLFVDSP
+404 LCDLDVPLLFVDTP
-418 VMNMRPPLKADR
+418 VMDMRPPLKADR

-441 AVTHMVQ
+441 AVAHMVQ

-469 YMAYRDAVEHFGLTE
+469 YMAYKDAMEYFGLTE

-540 DIWVCGFDDS
+540 DIWICGFDDS

-562 IHIHG
+562 IHIHE